1 LFETQNLAYT
11 FYLIKVTIRSLKE
24 IEFF

>member
-1 LFETQNLAYT
+1 LAYT